1 MSAGRLTKALRQ
13 RFERWLDRR
22 QPATKQLTLTQ
33 GIIYILPN
41 RFGCWFALLIVL
53 LYLLGTNYQNNLML
67 LVSFVLLSIFLC
79 VLLLAFF
86 NLYKLQLSVVQ
97 DAETYAPHAAT
108 LILQLSSAQAQMLQ
122 LSLKG
127 QRQTQLLTLLQGS
140 HPFSFALAMPALDR
154 GCYPLPRLRVS
165 SCYPLGLFQV
175 WSYPALAAQIWVY
188 PSPFSN
194 TPTGGALVTDEKN
207 SPQDSPV
214 VTQQAEPNMLKQ
226 YQSGDSPRHILWKKL
241 PSAPQ
246 QPVVRQRSQ
255 QATVPPEW
263 VQVPPLQGAALEQA
277 LSQACQQLLLLEQQ
291 GNAYGLQTA
300 TTRLVPSS
308 GALHLS
314 RCLQELALC

>member
-1 MSAGRLTKALRQ
+1 MSAGPLTKALRQ

-22 QPATKQLTLTQ
+22 QPATNELTLTQ

-97 DAETYAPHAAT
+97 DAETYAPDAAT
-108 LILQLSSAQAQMLQ
+108 LTLQLCAVQAQMLQ

-127 QRQTQLLTLLQGS
+127 QRQTQLLPLLQGS
-140 HPFSFALAMPALDR
+140 HPFVLAMPVLER

-175 WSYPALAAQIWVY
+175 WSYPALAVQIWVY
-188 PSPFSN
+188 P
-194 TPTGGALVTDEKN
+194 TPLTTAQADGALVTDEKN
-207 SPQDSPV
+207 NLQDRPV

-226 YQSGDSPRHILWKKL
+226 YQPGDSPRQILWKKL

-255 QATVPPEW
+255 QTTVAPEW

-277 LSQACQQLLLLEQQ
+277 LSLACQQLLLLEQQ

-300 TTRLVPSS
+300 TTRIVPAS
-308 GALHLS
+308 GAFHLR